1 MFRRK
6 KDRGAII
13 PMAGMADIAFLLLIF
28 FLLVTTIDVDTGI
41 GLVLPPPIEDAQEIE
56 IIRENL
62 ANILVNA
69 AGEILLDGEIIM
81 VHQIS
86 GTIADRVRSNPRLV
100 VSVKTDRRTSY
111 NIYLDVI
118 DQLKLAY
125 NNLREDFARSRFG
138 TPLADLTREQ
148 LEEVREAVP
157 QRISLAEPE

>member
-6 KDRGAII
+6 KDRGAVIA
-13 PMAGMADIAFLLLIF
+13 MAGMADIAFLLLIF

-41 GLVLPPPIEDAQEIE
+41 GLVLPPPIEDAEEIE
-56 IIRENL
+56 IRRDNL

-69 AGEILLDGEIIM
+69 AGEILLDGEIILA
-81 VHQIS
+81 HQIS
-86 GTIADRVRSNPRLV
+86 GTIAEKVRSNPRLV

-111 NIYLDVI
+111 NTYLEVI

-125 NNLREDFARSRFG
+125 NNLREDYSRSNFG
-138 TPLADLTREQ
+138 IPLADLTREQ
-148 LEEVREAVP
+148 LDEVREAVP